1 MTSSGI
7 LSTTFKSHISINYI
21 VNYLLDLFKKKK
33 QKSKQTARKT
43 VDSYGVWNM
52 NNQNKVNFL
61 QQTCYNGQKLN
72 TLLIDTTFTSYT
84 LKDDLKSECSNCIL
98 VIGDG
103 KICSP
108 VVDLLIL

>member
-1 MTSSGI
+1 
-7 LSTTFKSHISINYI
+7 
-21 VNYLLDLFKKKK
+21 
-33 QKSKQTARKT
+33 
-43 VDSYGVWNM
+43 M

-61 QQTCYNGQKLN
+61 KQTCYNGQKLN

-84 LKDDLKSECSNCIL
+84 LKDGLKSECSNCIL

-103 KICSP
+103 QICSP